1 MGRIGQL
8 GLVAAGGSV
17 GALVRWIISEASPSS
32 DFPWPTLVVNVVGCA
47 LLALV
52 TTGSSSIPQ
61 RRFLGTGFAGG
72 LTTFSTLS
80 LEIVMLVDDGRLAT
94 ALIYV
99 AASFLLGLVAFIGVR
114 AMRGG
119 AGERIVEAT

>member
-17 GALVRWIISEASPSS
+17 GALIRWIVSEASPAS

-47 LLALV
+47 LLALA
-52 TTGSSSIPQ
+52 TTAPTSIPR

-80 LEIVMLVDDGRLAT
+80 LEIVQLVDDDRLAT
-94 ALIYV
+94 ALVYV
-99 AASFLLGLVAFIGVR
+99 AASFILGLVAFIGVR
-114 AMRGG
+114 SIRGG
-119 AGERIVEAT
+119 GGEPSLGPS